1 MDELRARNVAILD
14 SSAVNAFIDK
24 RKIPWRWICQLA
36 GIDSFEGAPKPV
48 EYRRQKSR
56 KSLENGP
63 QQPRLPVDEGTSA
76 VVEPTAQQNGNHV
89 QAAISV

>member
-1 MDELRARNVAILD
+1 MDELRARNVAVLD

-36 GIDSFEGAPKPV
+36 GIDSFEGAPKPM

-56 KSLENGP
+56 KSLET
-63 QQPRLPVDEGTSA
+63 DA
-76 VVEPTAQQNGNHV
+76 EPTAQQNGNHV